1 MSTTAIMAT
10 PSRRRWPL
18 LVIGASAGT
27 AVWSGWVGLGELVG
41 FGVVHPLPGIAE
53 GFTINTAITLPVGV
67 EAYAVYALSV
77 ATSTARITR
86 PARRF
91 AWTSSVGALVL
102 GMVGQV
108 IYHLMIADRVT
119 TAPWPVV
126 AAVSCLPVLVLGF
139 ASVLWHL
146 AGQTVPAAVE
156 PEHTREHK
164 APTPIPEHGPE
175 HGAGRAH
182 AGSAAGVPG
191 SRDGERTPDTEHARP
206 GSDAPVSLTGWGRV
220 VPLAESTTGRAHR
233 LDSDAAR
240 GEHASALTLPEHVPA
255 VGAPAVDERVG
266 EPVPANGHG
275 AEPVHPSTPVLG
287 DEPEPESAAS
297 DDEIVQ
303 AIAATGDL
311 PSVRAIKAA
320 HRVGNARASRIRDQ
334 AAQRLATVPA
344 GAR

>member
-1 MSTTAIMAT
+1 MST
-10 PSRRRWPL
+10 PVESRRRWPL

-108 IYHLMIADRVT
+108 VYHLMIADKVT

-146 AGQTVPAAVE
+146 AGQTVPAAVGTE
-156 PEHTREHK
+156 DTREHTTD
-164 APTPIPEHGPE
+164 APIPEHTPE
-175 HGAGRAH
+175 HDPGQAH
-182 AGSAAGVPG
+182 AGHTADVPG
-191 SRDGERTPDTEHARP
+191 PRDGEHTPGTDHPSP
-206 GSDAPVSLTGWGRV
+206 GSDAPVSLTGWGPV
-220 VPLAESTTGRAHR
+220 VPLAESTTWRAHR
-233 LDSDAAR
+233 LDGHAAR
-240 GEHASALTLPEHVPA
+240 GEHATALALPEHVPA
-255 VGAPAVDERVG
+255 VGAPAVDERGG

-275 AEPVHPSTPVLG
+275 AEPVHASTPVLG
-287 DEPEPESAAS
+287 DGPEPESAAS
-297 DDEIVQ
+297 DDEIVR
-303 AIAATGDL
+303 AIVATGDL

-334 AAQRLATVPA
+334 AAQHLATVGA